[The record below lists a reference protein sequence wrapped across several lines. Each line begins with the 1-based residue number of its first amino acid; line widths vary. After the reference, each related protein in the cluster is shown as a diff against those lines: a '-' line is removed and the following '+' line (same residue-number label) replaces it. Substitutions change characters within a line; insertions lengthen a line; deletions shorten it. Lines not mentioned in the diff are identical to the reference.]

1 MGLVSGCGEG
11 GWGSGLVVWDV
22 ALVGGGLGVESR
34 VNSLEVEM
42 GYGLGGWGAGV
53 AGGLA

>member
-1 MGLVSGCGEG
+1 
-11 GWGSGLVVWDV
+11 LVVWDV

-53 AGGLA
+53 AGGFA